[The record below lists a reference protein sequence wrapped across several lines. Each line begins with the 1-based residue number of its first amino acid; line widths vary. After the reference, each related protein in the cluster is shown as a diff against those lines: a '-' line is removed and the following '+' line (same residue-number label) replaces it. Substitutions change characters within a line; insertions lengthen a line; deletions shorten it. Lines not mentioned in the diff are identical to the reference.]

1 MDLIILS
8 QNHVLVRN
16 PRKMLI
22 TPDDNGDLHICAD
35 LADGAIPHLV
45 KLTKAG
51 YTAEQ
56 IRQRLEETKEQ
67 DYIETAS
74 ESEYESL
81 YVDLANDVS
90 FTVLENDAY
99 ASTREEALETI
110 AEMQE

>member
-56 IRQRLEETKEQ
+56 LVKGYFALLE
-67 DYIETAS
+67 DIETAS
-74 ESEYESL
+74 ENEYESL
-81 YVDLANDVS
+81 YVDLTDDVD
-90 FTVLENDAY
+90 FTVLENDPHEW
-99 ASTREEALETI
+99 TREKALETI
-110 AEMQE
+110 AEMQK

>member
-56 IRQRLEETKEQ
+56 LVKGYFVLLE
-67 DYIETAS
+67 DIETAS

-81 YVDLANDVS
+81 YVDLTDDVD

-99 ASTREEALETI
+99 EWTREEALKTI

>member
-45 KLTKAG
+45 KLTKTG
-51 YTAEQ
+51 YYAEQ
-56 IRQRLEETKEQ
+56 LVKGYFALLE
-67 DYIETAS
+67 DIETAS
-74 ESEYESL
+74 ENEYESL
-81 YVDLANDVS
+81 YVDLTDDVD
-90 FTVLENDAY
+90 FTVLKNDTY
-99 ASTREEALETI
+99 KWTREEALKTI

>member
-22 TPDDNGDLHICAD
+22 VPDDNGDLHICAD

-56 IRQRLEETKEQ
+56 LVKGYFALLE
-67 DYIETAS
+67 DIETAS

-81 YVDLANDVS
+81 YVDLTDDVD
-90 FTVLENDAY
+90 FTVLENDANEW
-99 ASTREEALETI
+99 TREEALETI
-110 AEMQE
+110 AEMQK

>member
-8 QNHVLVRN
+8 QSHVLVRN

-22 TPDDNGDLHICAD
+22 TSDDNGNLHICAD

-56 IRQRLEETKEQ
+56 LVKGYFDLLEDIELAAENKYEPL
-67 DYIETAS
+67 YI
-74 ESEYESL
+74 
-81 YVDLANDVS
+81 DLTNDVS
-90 FTVLENDAY
+90 FTVLENDPHEWK
-99 ASTREEALETI
+99 RDEALKVI
-110 AEMQE
+110 AEMQC

>member
-35 LADGAIPHLV
+35 IANGAIPHLV

-56 IRQRLEETKEQ
+56 LVKGYFALLEE
-67 DYIETAS
+67 IETAAR
-74 ESEYESL
+74 SEYESL
-81 YVDLANDVS
+81 YVDLTDDVD
-90 FTVLENDAY
+90 FTVSENDAY
-99 ASTREEALETI
+99 GWTREEALETI
-110 AEMQE
+110 AEMQK

>member
-22 TPDDNGDLHICAD
+22 TPDDNGNLHICAD

-45 KLTKAG
+45 KLTKTG
-51 YTAEQ
+51 YYAEQ
-56 IRQRLEETKEQ
+56 LVKGYFALLE
-67 DYIETAS
+67 DIETAS
-74 ESEYESL
+74 EAEYESL
-81 YVDLANDVS
+81 YVDLTDDVD
-90 FTVLENDAY
+90 FTVLKNDTY
-99 ASTREEALETI
+99 KWTREEALKTI

>member
-56 IRQRLEETKEQ
+56 LVKGYFVLLE
-67 DYIETAS
+67 DIETAS

-81 YVDLANDVS
+81 YVDLTDDVD
-90 FTVLENDAY
+90 FTLFESDAHEW
-99 ASTREEALETI
+99 TREEALKVI
-110 AEMQE
+110 AEMQG

>member
-56 IRQRLEETKEQ
+56 LVKGYFALLE
-67 DYIETAS
+67 DIETAF
-74 ESEYESL
+74 ENEYESL
-81 YVDLANDVS
+81 YVDLTDDVD
-90 FTVLENDAY
+90 FTILESDAREW
-99 ASTREEALETI
+99 TREEALKTI

>member
-56 IRQRLEETKEQ
+56 LVKGYFSLL

-81 YVDLANDVS
+81 YTDLTDDVD
-90 FTVLENDAY
+90 FTLLENDPLEW
-99 ASTREEALETI
+99 TREEALKII
-110 AEMQE
+110 AEMQK

>member
-22 TPDDNGDLHICAD
+22 TPDDSGDLHICAD

-56 IRQRLEETKEQ
+56 LVKGYFSLL

-74 ESEYESL
+74 ESDYESL

-99 ASTREEALETI
+99 AWTREEALETI

>member
-56 IRQRLEETKEQ
+56 LVKGYFALLE
-67 DYIETAS
+67 DIETAS

-81 YVDLANDVS
+81 YVDLTDDVD
-90 FTVLENDAY
+90 FTVLKNDTY
-99 ASTREEALETI
+99 KWTREEALKTI
-110 AEMQE
+110 AEMQK

>member
-22 TPDDNGDLHICAD
+22 TPDDNGDLRICAD

-56 IRQRLEETKEQ
+56 LVKGYFALLE
-67 DYIETAS
+67 DIETAS

-81 YVDLANDVS
+81 HVDLTDDVD
-90 FTVLENDAY
+90 FTVLENDPHEW
-99 ASTREEALETI
+99 TREEALEII
-110 AEMQE
+110 AEMQK

>member
-22 TPDDNGDLHICAD
+22 TSDDNGDLHICAD

-56 IRQRLEETKEQ
+56 LVKGYFALLE
-67 DYIETAS
+67 DIETAS

-81 YVDLANDVS
+81 HVDLTDDVD
-90 FTVLENDAY
+90 FTVLENDPHEW
-99 ASTREEALETI
+99 TREEALEII
-110 AEMQE
+110 AEMQK

>member
-8 QNHVLVRN
+8 QSHVLVRN

-22 TPDDNGDLHICAD
+22 TSDDNGNLHICAD

-56 IRQRLEETKEQ
+56 LVKGYFSLL

-81 YVDLANDVS
+81 CIDLTNDID
-90 FTVLENDAY
+90 FRLLERDPHEWK
-99 ASTREEALETI
+99 RDEALKVI
-110 AEMQE
+110 AEMQC

>member
-22 TPDDNGDLHICAD
+22 APDDNGDLHICAD

-56 IRQRLEETKEQ
+56 LVKGYFALLE
-67 DYIETAS
+67 DIETAS

-81 YVDLANDVS
+81 YVDLTDDVD
-90 FTVLENDAY
+90 FTVLENDANEW
-99 ASTREEALETI
+99 TREEALETI
-110 AEMQE
+110 AEMQK

>member
-35 LADGAIPHLV
+35 IANGAIPHLV

-56 IRQRLEETKEQ
+56 LVKGYFVLLE
-67 DYIETAS
+67 DIETAS

-81 YVDLANDVS
+81 HVDLTDDVD
-90 FTVLENDAY
+90 FTVLENDPHEW
-99 ASTREEALETI
+99 TREEALEII
-110 AEMQE
+110 AEMQK

>member
-35 LADGAIPHLV
+35 IANGAIPHLV

-56 IRQRLEETKEQ
+56 LVKGYFVLLEE
-67 DYIETAS
+67 IETAAR
-74 ESEYESL
+74 SEYESL
-81 YVDLANDVS
+81 YVDLTDDVD

-99 ASTREEALETI
+99 GWTREEALETI
-110 AEMQE
+110 AEMQK

>member
-8 QNHVLVRN
+8 QSHVLVRN

-22 TPDDNGDLHICAD
+22 TSDDNGDLHICAD

-56 IRQRLEETKEQ
+56 LVKGYFALLE
-67 DYIETAS
+67 DIETAS

-81 YVDLANDVS
+81 YVDLTDDVD
-90 FTVLENDAY
+90 FTVLENDANEW
-99 ASTREEALETI
+99 TREEALETI
-110 AEMQE
+110 AEMQK

>member
-56 IRQRLEETKEQ
+56 LVKGYFR
-67 DYIETAS
+67 YW
-74 ESEYESL
+74 
-81 YVDLANDVS
+81 
-90 FTVLENDAY
+90 
-99 ASTREEALETI
+99 TI
-110 AEMQE
+110 LKQHPRVNTNPFM

>member
-56 IRQRLEETKEQ
+56 LVKGYFSLL

-90 FTVLENDAY
+90 FTVLESDPHEW
-99 ASTREEALETI
+99 TREEALKVI
-110 AEMQE
+110 AEMQG

>member
-51 YTAEQ
+51 YYAEQ
-56 IRQRLEETKEQ
+56 LVKGYFALLE
-67 DYIETAS
+67 YIETAS

-81 YVDLANDVS
+81 YVDLTDDVD
-90 FTVLENDAY
+90 FTVLENDPHEW
-99 ASTREEALETI
+99 TREEALKTI

>member
-56 IRQRLEETKEQ
+56 LVKGYFALLE
-67 DYIETAS
+67 DIETAS
-74 ESEYESL
+74 ENEYESL
-81 YVDLANDVS
+81 YVDSTDDVD
-90 FTVLENDAY
+90 FTVLENDTY
-99 ASTREEALETI
+99 EWTREEALETI

>member
-1 MDLIILS
+1 MDLIIRS

-35 LADGAIPHLV
+35 LADGTIPHLV

-56 IRQRLEETKEQ
+56 LVKWYFALLE
-67 DYIETAS
+67 DIETAS
-74 ESEYESL
+74 EAEYESL
-81 YVDLANDVS
+81 YVDLTDDVD
-90 FTVLENDAY
+90 FTVLKNDTY
-99 ASTREEALETI
+99 KWTREEALKTI

>member
-35 LADGAIPHLV
+35 IANGAIPHLV

-56 IRQRLEETKEQ
+56 LVKGYFALLEE
-67 DYIETAS
+67 IETAAR
-74 ESEYESL
+74 SEYESL
-81 YVDLANDVS
+81 YVDLMDDVD

-110 AEMQE
+110 AEMQK

>member
-1 MDLIILS
+1 MDLILLT

-56 IRQRLEETKEQ
+56 LVKGYFSLL
-67 DYIETAS
+67 DYIETA
-74 ESEYESL
+74 
-81 YVDLANDVS
+81 DVS

-99 ASTREEALETI
+99 AGTREEALETI

>member
-22 TPDDNGDLHICAD
+22 TSADNGDLHICAD

-56 IRQRLEETKEQ
+56 LVKGYFSLL

-74 ESEYESL
+74 ESEHESL
-81 YVDLANDVS
+81 YVDLANDIS
-90 FTVLENDAY
+90 FMVLENDPHEW
-99 ASTREEALETI
+99 TREEALKII
-110 AEMQE
+110 AEMQG